1 MANRLTAFVLIGLG
15 IAVVVFAL
23 GYFFYL
29 QEVVQT
35 GSAPLPEELVG
46 LSLERKI
53 EGISAIDE
61 LAWMHGQEFQLNKG
75 AIGSYGMQGEITL
88 YIAGTPFGFT
98 TGSLVKAMREKIA
111 AGDSPFTP
119 RSEREVE
126 QRRVYELVGLGQ
138 KHFYTRSGELII
150 WLAVDE
156 SLAEEALAQALN
168 YYP

>member
-1 MANRLTAFVLIGLG
+1 MLIGLG
-15 IAVVVFAL
+15 IAVILFAL

-29 QEVVQT
+29 REAVRI

-46 LSLERKI
+46 LSLEGKT

-75 AIGSYGMQGEITL
+75 AIGTYGMQGEITL

-98 TGSLVKAMREKIA
+98 TGSLVNAMRDKIA
-111 AGDSPFTP
+111 AVDSPFTP
-119 RSEREVE
+119 RTEREIE
-126 QRRVYELVGLGQ
+126 QRRVFELVGLGQ
-138 KHFYTRSGELII
+138 KHFYFRSGELII